1 MREREAPYPDAWP
14 WPVVTVL
21 HFGEEELGDSEEEK
35 LARRLVPLAKSSVAL
50 SSQVSFALASMIESI
65 EARCLFLTVVVTTC
79 SQVAV
84 AFEQACRYDRE
95 VAKID
100 EDVEHAG
107 FVDERRAKQRHEPRG
122 L

>member
-21 HFGEEELGDSEEEK
+21 HFGEEEPGDSEEEK
-35 LARRLVPLAKSSVAL
+35 LARRLVPLAKSSVVL

-65 EARCLFLTVVVTTC
+65 EARCLFLAVVVTNLLLPNK
-79 SQVAV
+79 
-84 AFEQACRYDRE
+84 ACRYDRE
-95 VAKID
+95 VAKIY
-100 EDVEHAG
+100 EDGEHAG
-107 FVDERRAKQRHEPRG
+107 CVDERRAKQRGAHEPRG